1 MEKQQSQG
9 QDGAVSSLLPSPQQ
23 PAQPVKKRRKVPW
36 ASYKPD
42 GFGSF
47 FDTTAEINHKMCV
60 ILDLFPNDLD
70 QRKVAF
76 DVAIDPDEH
85 LRCRRSNREV
95 IRRRFDDYTEHLSD
109 YDSFVDD
116 GDESEEG
123 EGAESED
130 EDYGTIKWS
139 RKRESTAEGPYIH
152 TCMHTDRQTYR
163 HTRAYRQTHTHM
175 HTYTH
180 VETYICVH
188 MYSNSP
194 THTHLQESLQI
205 PQPLK
210 TSPSSAPTVLG
221 ASHGNSTSKGTWCG
235 TATLSH
241 TSVRTARRPLE
252 GNTTSR
258 VT

>member
-1 MEKQQSQG
+1 MKWPALILYRVFPALLYRAPLQVVTDTATYMEKQQSQE
-9 QDGAVSSLLPSPQQ
+9 QDGAVSSWLPSPQQ

-47 FDTTAEINHKMCV
+47 FDTTAEINHKVCV
-60 ILDLFPNDLD
+60 ILDLFPNNLD
-70 QRKVAF
+70 QRKAAF

-116 GDESEEG
+116 DDESEEG

-130 EDYGTIKWS
+130 EDYGTVKWS

-152 TCMHTDRQTYR
+152 TCMHMHRQADTHEHTDRQMNR
-163 HTRAYRQTHTHM
+163 DTHM
-175 HTYTH
+175 HMYMH
-180 VETYICVH
+180 VETYVCTH
-188 MYSNSP
+188 MCALCP
-194 THTHLQESLQI
+194 GQ
-205 PQPLK
+205 
-210 TSPSSAPTVLG
+210 
-221 ASHGNSTSKGTWCG
+221 
-235 TATLSH
+235 
-241 TSVRTARRPLE
+241 
-252 GNTTSR
+252 
-258 VT
+258 